1 MAKVKISRGL
11 QANYNAIPV
20 KDGDTIYVCTD
31 TGHCYLGDILL
42 SPAAILSVASGLRI
56 YYNGADVTDDATMQQ
71 TIANVTKRWFGSISQ
86 YAKLVHD
93 NQVEQGVAYHLIPNP
108 DWEESDEESLAYIKN
123 KPTILDVTVLNGNVN
138 TNKIMKLFY
147 K

>member
-31 TGHCYLGDILL
+31 TGRCYLGDIPL
-42 SPAAILSVASGLRI
+42 SPNAIFSMDSGLRI
-56 YYNGADVTDDATMQQ
+56 YYNGVDVTDDATMQQ

-108 DWEESDEESLAYIKN
+108 DWEETDEESLGYIKN
-123 KPTILDVTVLNGNVN
+123 KPAIIDVDAQGNDN
-138 TNKIMKLFY
+138 SKNLIMFY